1 MIYFILTLFFG
12 SLLGIIFMIGKKLI
26 LIQNGQAP
34 EYPEANNGQEWEEF
48 KHEALKGLKRLG
60 YALLVEAVRLYVKLV
75 SYLKNL
81 SRMIIIKIQKV
92 YYKKSKTGTG
102 EPGESSKFL
111 KMVGQYKRKLRRIKE
126 KVKEEENL

>member
-1 MIYFILTLFFG
+1 MLYFILTLFFG
-12 SLLGIIFMIGKKLI
+12 SLLGIIFMIGRKII

-34 EYPEANNGQEWEEF
+34 EYPEVSNNQEWEEF
-48 KHEALKGLKRLG
+48 KYEALKGLKRLG
-60 YALLVEAVRLYVKLV
+60 YALLVEGVRLYVKLI

-81 SRMIIIKIQKV
+81 SRLIIRKIQKV
-92 YYKKSKTGTG
+92 YYKKLETGTG
-102 EPGESSKFL
+102 EPRESSKFL